1 MSKTCSNN
9 RGRFVRV
16 HVSIASVFQS
26 IRYWQCQNLWN
37 EGLKVHRQSKH
48 KRHKMEWLII
58 NEQYDFFLIFKVR
71 DFQLFDDN
79 EEVVTVDKKIDRLT
93 PKIF

>member
-1 MSKTCSNN
+1 
-9 RGRFVRV
+9 
-16 HVSIASVFQS
+16 
-26 IRYWQCQNLWN
+26 
-37 EGLKVHRQSKH
+37 
-48 KRHKMEWLII
+48 MEWLII